1 MPYCESFFSCV
12 YYVLRCTVVS
22 VTPFRPDRP
31 LLGRYSKGKDSLS
44 ITWRD
49 ERKTTEA
56 GDKRRRIFW
65 LSAFLTLAR
74 VHSIWQYS
82 VHRLLVH
89 WLLPTVTFG
98 TPFC

>member
-22 VTPFRPDRP
+22 VTPFRP
-31 LLGRYSKGKDSLS
+31 LLGRYSKGKNSLS

-49 ERKTTEA
+49 EQKTIEA
-56 GDKRRRIFW
+56 GDKRRILW

-82 VHRLLVH
+82 VAYTGCWCTGFSQLSRLVH
-89 WLLPTVTFG
+89 RSAK
-98 TPFC
+98 C